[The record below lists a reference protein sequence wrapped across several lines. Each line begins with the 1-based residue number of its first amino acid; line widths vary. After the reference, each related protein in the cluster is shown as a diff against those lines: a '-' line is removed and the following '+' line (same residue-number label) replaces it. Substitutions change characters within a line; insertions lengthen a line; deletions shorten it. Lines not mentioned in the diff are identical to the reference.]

1 MDYRKTL
8 RENLSAEQVCEVED
22 SFFPKFPA
30 RVFEVNGELE
40 VWSSVMGPTG
50 GTLVAVGS
58 TWEKLEESF
67 RAHYERQRIALGWTW
82 TTPPSPAQARL
93 EEAHKR
99 LETTATELAKSLLAF
114 SEGVRAF
121 TLALEAAFPPQGS
134 ANAPEVGE
142 SPETES
148 DRATRFL

>member
-67 RAHYERQRIALGWTW
+67 RAYYERLRIALGWT

-93 EEAHKR
+93 EEAHRR
-99 LETTATELAKSLLAF
+99 LEATAAELGKSLLAF
-114 SEGVRAF
+114 SEGVQAF
-121 TLALEAAFPPQGS
+121 ALALGAAFPPQGS
-134 ANAPEVGE
+134 TSASTEAE
-142 SPETES
+142 SPESES
-148 DRATRFL
+148 ERATRLA